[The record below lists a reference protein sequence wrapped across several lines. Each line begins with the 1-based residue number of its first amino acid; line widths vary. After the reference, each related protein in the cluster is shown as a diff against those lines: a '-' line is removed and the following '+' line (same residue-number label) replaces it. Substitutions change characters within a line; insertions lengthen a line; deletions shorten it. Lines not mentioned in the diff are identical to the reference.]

1 MTNASLNLTT
11 AVIAPPRPRALRNE
25 TEINKLS
32 KRLYRLVGQAIAD
45 FRMIEDG
52 DKLMV
57 CVSGGKDSYSMLDI
71 LLGLQARAPVG
82 FELIAVNIDQGHPG
96 FPQDTLP
103 NYLKEQGVAFHIENQ
118 DTYSIV
124 KRVIPEGDTM
134 CSLCSRLRRGI
145 IYRLADELGCSKIA
159 LGHHRDDI
167 IETFFLNLFFGGSL
181 KAMPPKLTSDDR
193 RHIVIRPLAYVEEAD
208 LVSWSINKQF
218 PIIPC
223 DLCGS
228 QDNLQRQQI
237 KAMLQQWE
245 KQNPGRMESIFK
257 ALSNAKPSHLLD
269 PRLIQP

>member
-193 RHIVIRPLAYVEEAD
+193 RHIVIRPLAYVEETD
-208 LVSWSINKQF
+208 LVSLSINKQF

>member
-134 CSLCSRLRRGI
+134 C
-145 IYRLADELGCSKIA
+145 
-159 LGHHRDDI
+159 
-167 IETFFLNLFFGGSL
+167 
-181 KAMPPKLTSDDR
+181 
-193 RHIVIRPLAYVEEAD
+193 
-208 LVSWSINKQF
+208 
-218 PIIPC
+218 
-223 DLCGS
+223 
-228 QDNLQRQQI
+228 
-237 KAMLQQWE
+237 
-245 KQNPGRMESIFK
+245 
-257 ALSNAKPSHLLD
+257 
-269 PRLIQP
+269 

>member
-124 KRVIPEGDTM
+124 KRVIP
-134 CSLCSRLRRGI
+134 
-145 IYRLADELGCSKIA
+145 
-159 LGHHRDDI
+159 
-167 IETFFLNLFFGGSL
+167 
-181 KAMPPKLTSDDR
+181 
-193 RHIVIRPLAYVEEAD
+193 
-208 LVSWSINKQF
+208 
-218 PIIPC
+218 
-223 DLCGS
+223 
-228 QDNLQRQQI
+228 
-237 KAMLQQWE
+237 
-245 KQNPGRMESIFK
+245 
-257 ALSNAKPSHLLD
+257 
-269 PRLIQP
+269 